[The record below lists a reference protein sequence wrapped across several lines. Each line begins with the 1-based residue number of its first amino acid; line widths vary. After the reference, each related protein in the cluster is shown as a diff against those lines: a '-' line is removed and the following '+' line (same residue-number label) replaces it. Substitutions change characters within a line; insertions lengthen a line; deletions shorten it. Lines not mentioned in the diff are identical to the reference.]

1 MKFGGSS
8 VANADRI
15 AAVLNIVEAASKDE
29 QVLLVFSAMKG
40 ITDDLLNAATEAEQ
54 GAVTA
59 PQRCAAMQARHL
71 QVIEQIV
78 ASETADVRRIVIGL
92 FEELAELLHGVY
104 LVRECSPRTRD
115 LIVSHGEL
123 LNCTVIEAVMRSHG
137 LNAHMVDSRLMVR
150 TDSTHGS
157 AAVDFSTTAGLIRS
171 TMASLPGENPIAV
184 ITGFIASDS
193 NGVTTTLG
201 RNGSDY
207 TASLVGSA
215 LEVDVIEIWTDVDGV
230 YSADPRYVDH
240 ATVLDGVTYREAM
253 ELSYFGAEVIHP
265 YTMIPAIETG
275 TPLVIRNTMNP
286 AAPGTVISSASSSR
300 DTLITGIA
308 SIESVALLNVEGSG
322 MVGISGIAGRIFGV
336 LAAARINIIM
346 ISQAS
351 SEHSICFIVRDEQA
365 EPAVRALQSDL
376 ELEIHQKKIE
386 EIQVQ
391 RDLEIV
397 AVIGANMR
405 GRPGIS
411 GRVFSSLGDAEVNV
425 LAIAQG
431 STEMNISFVVHR
443 DDRRRTLNAVH
454 SAFFPAG
461 E

>member
-1 MKFGGSS
+1 
-8 VANADRI
+8 
-15 AAVLNIVEAASKDE
+15 
-29 QVLLVFSAMKG
+29 
-40 ITDDLLNAATEAEQ
+40 
-54 GAVTA
+54 
-59 PQRCAAMQARHL
+59 
-71 QVIEQIV
+71 
-78 ASETADVRRIVIGL
+78 
-92 FEELAELLHGVY
+92 
-104 LVRECSPRTRD
+104 
-115 LIVSHGEL
+115 
-123 LNCTVIEAVMRSHG
+123 
-137 LNAHMVDSRLMVR
+137 
-150 TDSTHGS
+150 
-157 AAVDFSTTAGLIRS
+157 
-171 TMASLPGENPIAV
+171 MASLPGENPIAV

-300 DTLITGIA
+300 DSLITGIA

-454 SAFFPAG
+454 SAFFPAA